1 MGGEGR
7 VMGILLVLLVVTLA
21 NGKEEEE
28 EQKLPRPS
36 VVRGKALTFP
46 PTID

>member
-7 VMGILLVLLVVTLA
+7 VMGLLLVLLVVTLA

-28 EQKLPRPS
+28 QKLPRPS
-36 VVRGKALTFP
+36 VVRGKSLTFL
-46 PTID
+46 PTIA

>member
-7 VMGILLVLLVVTLA
+7 VLGLLLVLLVVTLA

-36 VVRGKALTFP
+36 VVRGKALTFL
-46 PTID
+46 PTIV